1 MRLAVTRKGTKPMK
15 TALMTVTMITI
26 AMTLALRAQ
35 QQSPGDGAGAASD
48 AAFVTKIAQVG
59 TAEVELGN
67 LALQKTQR
75 DDVKKF
81 ARRMVDDHTKAGDEL
96 KALAMRKNI
105 TWPGDLD
112 AEHTSLRDRLSK
124 LSRAAFDQAYMQA
137 MVDGHRK
144 VAAEF
149 RAEAESGADA
159 DVKDWAAMTLP
170 AIEAHLEHAES
181 VSRSVHPPGTT
192 Q

>member
-1 MRLAVTRKGTKPMK
+1 MK
-15 TALMTVTMITI
+15 TALIT
-26 AMTLALRAQ
+26 AMMVAITLALRAQ
-35 QQSPGDGAGAASD
+35 QPSPDTDTASD
-48 AAFVTKIAQVG
+48 AAFVTKIARVG

-149 RAEAESGADA
+149 LAETQSGADT
-159 DVKDWAAMTLP
+159 DVKAWAEQTLP
-170 AIEAHLEHAES
+170 AIEDHIEHAET